1 MKLAILGFLIAHV
14 VAAAAAAESPLVGVW
29 EGEHNG
35 LPAVRVTIEQSGDKI
50 SGRIAFLFQERGPDG
65 AWQTK
70 DPNDGGGQMLAVKVD
85 GKTVTFEVQHHK
97 QHGGTELGPNVPFRV
112 QVVSPTEARLFKLDE
127 GDPGKGLKLIR
138 RK

>member
-1 MKLAILGFLIAHV
+1 MKSAILGFLV
-14 VAAAAAAESPLVGVW
+14 VAAVAAADSPLVGVW
-29 EGEHNG
+29 EGEVNG
-35 LPAVRVTIEQSGDKI
+35 PPAVRITIQQSGKTL

-65 AWQTK
+65 AWQVK
-70 DPNDGGGQMLAVKVD
+70 ESSDEGGQMLALKVE
-85 GKTVTFEVQHHK
+85 GKSLRFEVQHHK

-112 QVVSPTEARLFKLDE
+112 SIVDSTEGRLFKLDE